1 MKKVMKLL
9 LIGLLAL
16 LCTNMVFAQDQ
27 HVVFEDYS
35 DFMSEEDYRKLNE
48 DLAQIKENYDIDIYF
63 VYDTSIKDSEE
74 GVEQFAKD
82 FLSKNASAA
91 SNVVIAMSESFY
103 YIQASGAAASEV
115 IKNDEVIFDRFY
127 SRASK
132 LSDSD
137 PSAFAEG
144 IRSAYQYV
152 VKLVNEKTYESD
164 APVSQQRALVNDYS
178 DLLSDE
184 EEEKINAKLQKIRD
198 KYGFDAVVVTTDS
211 FNGMS
216 ARDYADD
223 FYDYS
228 QYSDDGIVF
237 ILNMSERTWYVS
249 TKGRGYDFF
258 TDYGIDMI
266 FEEMADELS
275 DGHYY
280 KAFVIYADQVEEYI
294 VNGMNGDIAD
304 IDNEVKKKPA
314 FGPFNVLISAI
325 VGAISSLITSL
336 TMHSKM
342 KNTAHQRGAR
352 NYVVRDSFHIT
363 GASDM
368 LVNRH
373 VSRVRRPTRDDSHR
387 SSGPT
392 HMGGGGGSSIHTS
405 SSGSS
410 HGGHGGHF

>member
-1 MKKVMKLL
+1 MRKMIRVL
-9 LIGLLAL
+9 LIMLLSL
-16 LCTNMVFAQDQ
+16 LPVTLVNADSA

-35 DFMSEEDYRKLNE
+35 DFMSDEEYRQLDE

-63 VYDTSIKDSEE
+63 VYDTSITDSEK
-74 GVEQFAKD
+74 GVEELAKD
-82 FLSKNASAA
+82 FLAKNGSASN
-91 SNVVIAMSESFY
+91 NVVIAMSESFY
-103 YIQASGAAASEV
+103 YIQASGPASSEV
-115 IKNDEVIFDRFY
+115 IKNDEAIFDRFY

-137 PSAFAEG
+137 PSAFSEG
-144 IRSAYQYV
+144 IRAAYQYV
-152 VKLVNEKTYESD
+152 VQLINAKVYESD
-164 APVSQQRALVNDYS
+164 APVSEMKALVNDYS
-178 DLLSDE
+178 DLFTDSQ
-184 EEEKINAKLQKIRD
+184 EEKLNRRLQRIKD

-249 TKGRGYDFF
+249 TKGKAIDYF
-258 TDYGIDMI
+258 TDYGIDAI
-266 FEEMADELS
+266 FEEMSEDLY
-275 DGHYY
+275 DGKYY
-280 KAFVIYADQVEEYI
+280 DAFVVYADQVETYI
-294 VNGMNGDIAD
+294 EHGMNGNIVDVDNDI
-304 IDNEVKKKPA
+304 ERKPR
-314 FGPFNVLISAI
+314 FGIFNVVISAI
-325 VGAISSLITSL
+325 AGAFSSLATAL
-336 TMHSKM
+336 GLRSKM
-342 KNTAHQRGAR
+342 KNTTRQVGAR
-352 NYVVRDSFHIT
+352 NYVVRDSFNIN

-373 VSRVRRPTRDDSHR
+373 VSRVRRQRRDDTFRH
-387 SSGPT
+387 SGPS
-392 HMGGGGGSSIHTS
+392 HPSGGGSSFHTS